1 MGPPATVTC
10 SLHAP
15 WGGPCGSPWAPGL
28 SLTWAETVA
37 LLRGALGPL
46 LGGAGGHLC
55 PFLRHRLHSLILLF
69 TGTAWLLEQ
78 T

>member
-10 SLHAP
+10 SLRAP

-28 SLTWAETVA
+28 SLTWAEAVA

-55 PFLRHRLHSLILLF
+55 PFLRHCLHSLILLF
-69 TGTAWLLEQ
+69 TGTA
-78 T
+78 